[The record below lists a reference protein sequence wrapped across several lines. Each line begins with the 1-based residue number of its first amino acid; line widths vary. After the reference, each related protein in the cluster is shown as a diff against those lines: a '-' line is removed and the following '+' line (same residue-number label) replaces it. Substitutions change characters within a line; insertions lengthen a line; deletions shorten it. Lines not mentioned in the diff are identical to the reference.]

1 MILINFSLEPVET
14 KVNYEDFFKL
24 YIFQCKSECS
34 IFTYYKLKLI
44 REYKFIKIKID
55 KVTPYISLSFL
66 ELSKK

>member
-44 REYKFIKIKID
+44 REYKFIYPLYIPQLLRVKQKIIN
-55 KVTPYISLSFL
+55 S
-66 ELSKK
+66 